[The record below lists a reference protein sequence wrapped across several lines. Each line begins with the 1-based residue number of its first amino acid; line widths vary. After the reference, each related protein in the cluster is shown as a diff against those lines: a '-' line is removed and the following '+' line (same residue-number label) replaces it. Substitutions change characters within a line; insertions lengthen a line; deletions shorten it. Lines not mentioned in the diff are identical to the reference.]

1 MVRNVQTFLVEK
13 TFFVSLEERK
23 ATDLKLSKKSGSVIT
38 ISRQHGCYGA
48 EIAIELQKL
57 LDQGWVV
64 FHREILESIAK
75 DTGVEKQYV
84 AEFDERT
91 VQWIDEIIRGFDKQP
106 INDSLYLTHLKK
118 LLNSLANMGKV
129 IIIGRG
135 ANFLLREGFH
145 VRLVAPTPIRINNL
159 INRNHYSKNQAEQE
173 IEEAD
178 KQRRRYIKNLFN
190 AEVDDPQNY
199 DLTINIKNLTIN
211 NAARLIYDA
220 AQISNI
226 FK

>member
-1 MVRNVQTFLVEK
+1 MTFCWVSFTIHENMVRNVQTFLVEK

-159 INRNHYSKNQAEQE
+159 INRNHYSKT
-173 IEEAD
+173 
-178 KQRRRYIKNLFN
+178 RRNRK
-190 AEVDDPQNY
+190 
-199 DLTINIKNLTIN
+199 
-211 NAARLIYDA
+211 
-220 AQISNI
+220 
-226 FK
+226 